1 MVGFLIKRKLY
12 PIDCY
17 FMKPSQLLL
26 FVHIA
31 VAVLLLCT
39 LGNAWIAP
47 NFFGSLNL
55 LSLGFPY
62 LVIVYFLLTLV
73 WVIKRKKIAIAFAF
87 GLLLFYNPI
96 RRWVNFSPKTESL
109 KSIRDIKVLTF
120 NVKYGDF
127 GWDKVKKYIAD
138 QDADIILVQEKDTNR
153 AIRKDMVKYPSVILK
168 TKHKIVRQEKLIE
181 ESARG
186 NSFYADVDINGQ
198 IIRVVNVYLEPFRLH
213 KSMLKFE
220 GLAKQGGK
228 IANLISHMT
237 PTFKAHED
245 QIRKIRKVIDF
256 SPYPVILAGD
266 FNSVPNSYEYYNL
279 GKDLQDAFLTVGN
292 GASTSFHDYKVPLRI
307 DYIFTSKS
315 IIPISYKVDHS
326 VKLSDHYPVIA
337 EFQLN

>member
-1 MVGFLIKRKLY
+1 
-12 PIDCY
+12 
-17 FMKPSQLLL
+17 MKPSQLLL
-26 FVHIA
+26 FVHIV

-39 LGNAWIAP
+39 LGNAWVPP
-47 NFFGSLNL
+47 NLLGGLNL

-62 LVIVYFLLTLV
+62 LIILYILLTLV
-73 WVIKRKKIAIAFAF
+73 WVLKRKKIAIAFVLGTF
-87 GLLLFYNPI
+87 LFYNPI
-96 RRWVNFSPKTESL
+96 RRWVNFSPKTENL
-109 KSIRDIKVLTF
+109 KTVRDIKVLTF

-127 GWDKVKKYIAD
+127 GWEKVKKYIKD

-153 AIRKDMVKYPSVILK
+153 AIRQDMVKYPSVILK

-186 NSFYADVDINGQ
+186 NSFYADVDINGK
-198 IIRVVNVYLEPFRLH
+198 IIRVVNVYLEPFRLD
-213 KSMLKFE
+213 KSMLQFD
-220 GLAKQGGK
+220 GFAKEGGK
-228 IANLISHMT
+228 IATLLSHMT

-292 GASTSFHDYKVPLRI
+292 GISSSFHDYKVPLRI
-307 DYIFTSKS
+307 DYIFSSKS
-315 IIPISYKVDHS
+315 IIPLSYKVDQS

-337 EFQLN
+337 EFLLN

>member
-1 MVGFLIKRKLY
+1 
-12 PIDCY
+12 
-17 FMKPSQLLL
+17 MKPSQLLL
-26 FVHIA
+26 FVHIV
-31 VAVLLLCT
+31 VAVLMLCT
-39 LGNAWIAP
+39 LGNAWIPP
-47 NFFGSLNL
+47 NLLGGLNV

-62 LVIVYFLLTLV
+62 LIILYILLTLI
-73 WVIKRKKIAIAFAF
+73 WVIKRKKIAIAFVLGTF
-87 GLLLFYNPI
+87 LFYNPV
-96 RRWVNFSPKTESL
+96 RRWVNFSPKTENL
-109 KSIRDIKVLTF
+109 KTVRDIKVLTF

-127 GWDKVKKYIAD
+127 GWEKIKKYIKD

-153 AIRKDMVKYPSVILK
+153 AIRRDMVKYPSVILK
-168 TKHKIVRQEKLIE
+168 TKHKIIRQEKLIE

-186 NSFYADVDINGQ
+186 NSFYADVDINGK

-213 KSMLKFE
+213 KSMLQFD
-220 GLAKQGGK
+220 GFAKEGGK
-228 IANLISHMT
+228 IATLFSHMT

-292 GASTSFHDYKVPLRI
+292 GISSSFHDYKVPLRI
-307 DYIFTSKS
+307 DYIFSSKS
-315 IIPISYKVDHS
+315 IIPLSYKVDQS

-337 EFQLN
+337 EFLLN

>member
-1 MVGFLIKRKLY
+1 MNGIECPSLYSMKL
-12 PIDCY
+12 
-17 FMKPSQLLL
+17 SQLLL
-26 FVHIA
+26 FIHIV

-39 LGNAWIAP
+39 LGNAWIPP
-47 NFFGSLNL
+47 NFLGALNL

-62 LVIVYFLLTLV
+62 LIIVYILLTLV
-73 WVIKRKKIAIAFAF
+73 WVIKRKKVAIAFAL
-87 GLLLFYNPI
+87 GALLFYNPV
-96 RRWVNFSPKTESL
+96 RRWVNFSPKTENL

-127 GWDKVKKYIAD
+127 GWDKVKKYITD
-138 QDADIILVQEKDTNR
+138 QNADIILVQEKDTNR
-153 AIRKDMVKYPSVILK
+153 AIRKDMIKYPSVILK
-168 TKHKIVRQEKLIE
+168 TKHTILRQESLIE
-181 ESARG
+181 DEARG
-186 NSFYADVDINGQ
+186 NSFYADIDINGK

-213 KSMLKFE
+213 KSMLKFD
-220 GLAKQGGK
+220 GFAKEGGK
-228 IANLISHMT
+228 IATLLSHMT

-245 QIRKIRKVIDF
+245 QIKKIRKVIDF

-315 IIPISYKVDHS
+315 IIPLSYKVDQS

-337 EFQLN
+337 EFLLN

>member
-1 MVGFLIKRKLY
+1 MKL
-12 PIDCY
+12 
-17 FMKPSQLLL
+17 SQLLL
-26 FVHIA
+26 FIHIV

-39 LGNAWIAP
+39 LGNAWIPP
-47 NFFGSLNL
+47 NFLGALNL

-62 LVIVYFLLTLV
+62 LIIVYVILTFV
-73 WVIKRKKIAIAFAF
+73 WVIKRKKIAIAFAL
-87 GLLLFYNPI
+87 GALLFYNPV
-96 RRWVNFSPKTESL
+96 RRWVNFSPKTENL

-127 GWDKVKKYIAD
+127 GWDKVKKYITD
-138 QDADIILVQEKDTNR
+138 QNADIILVQEKDTNR
-153 AIRKDMVKYPSVILK
+153 AIRKDMIKYPSVILK
-168 TKHKIVRQEKLIE
+168 TKHKILRQESLIE
-181 ESARG
+181 DKARG
-186 NSFYADVDINGQ
+186 NSFYADIDINGK

-213 KSMLKFE
+213 KSMLQFD
-220 GLAKQGGK
+220 GFAKEGGK
-228 IANLISHMT
+228 IATLLSHMT

-245 QIRKIRKVIDF
+245 QIKKIRKVIDF

-315 IIPISYKVDHS
+315 IIPLSYKVDQS

-337 EFQLN
+337 EFLLN